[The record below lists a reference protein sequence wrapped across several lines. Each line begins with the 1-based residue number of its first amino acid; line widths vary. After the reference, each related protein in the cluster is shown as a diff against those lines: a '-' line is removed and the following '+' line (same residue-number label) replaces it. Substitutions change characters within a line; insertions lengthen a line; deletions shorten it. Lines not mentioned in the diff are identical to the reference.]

1 MKASYEQI
9 AKFYLDE
16 DTFSR
21 FMHNFKNLSKELEKN
36 NVSDLDFL
44 IDAFVWDDSREGHAF
59 WVNISDNHVKKY
71 SKIHNALNSLGL
83 SISAG
88 TIDFDWQNGWSD
100 QKSALAEFFMSIAIK
115 DSFKTYGEPSSK
127 TTEFK
132 VNLKDTVYN
141 VVFKTDSGD

>member
-1 MKASYEQI
+1 MKASYEQV

-16 DTFSR
+16 DTFSK
-21 FMHNFKNLSKELEKN
+21 FMHNFKNLSKELEKSK
-36 NVSDLDFL
+36 VGDLNFL
-44 IDAFVWDDSREGHAF
+44 REAFIWNDSREGHAF
-59 WVNISDNHVKKY
+59 WADISDNHVKKH
-71 SKIHNALNSLGL
+71 SKIHDTLNSLGL

-100 QKSALAEFFMSIAIK
+100 QKRALAEFFMLIAIK
-115 DSFKTYGEPSSK
+115 DSFNTYGEPSSK

>member
-1 MKASYEQI
+1 MKASYEQV

-16 DTFSR
+16 DTFSK
-21 FMHNFKNLSKELEKN
+21 FMHNFKNLSKELEKSK
-36 NVSDLDFL
+36 VGDLDFL
-44 IDAFVWDDSREGHAF
+44 IEAFIWNDSREGHAF
-59 WVNISDNHVKKY
+59 WADISDNHVKKH
-71 SKIHNALNSLGL
+71 SKIHDTLNSLGL

-100 QKSALAEFFMSIAIK
+100 QKRALAEFFMLIAIK
-115 DSFKTYGEPSSK
+115 DSFNTYGEPSSK